1 MSWLRSLIRRLL
13 GHTRHHEIANRT
25 QERRLRQELLSK
37 QLDVYRRG
45 R

>member
-1 MSWLRSLIRRLL
+1 MSWLRSLIRRFL

-25 QERRLRQELLSK
+25 QHRRLRQELLSK

-45 R
+45 K